1 MSEKDNPSGTP
12 FVDKA
17 AATQKTLNQG
27 DGRRAFWEAINYPT
41 GRPAVRPD
49 PLRKLLEVEP
59 TKSGPQSA
67 DKA

>member
-17 AATQKTLNQG
+17 LSAQKTLNQG
-27 DGRRAFWEAINYPT
+27 DGRRAFWEAINYPN

-49 PLRKLLEVEP
+49 PLRKLSEVEP
-59 TKSGPQSA
+59 TKSGPQFA